1 LKIVIIDDE
10 KSIRRSLEMFLQKK
24 GYAVFTAED
33 GEKGLIVVENEQPE
47 ILILDIR
54 LPGMDGLE
62 VLRTVRARNP
72 AVGVIMIT
80 AFHDMD
86 TTIQAMRLGAYEY
99 IHKPMDVDELEIVI
113 EKVARNIRLDGRLED
128 LITEISRDYKVH
140 NIVGRTPAMQEI
152 YKIIGLVS
160 DNRAT
165 VLIRGESGTGKE
177 LIAKSIHYN
186 GAFAKEPFVPVN
198 CSTLV
203 ENLFE
208 SELFGHERGAFTGA
222 LYQKK
227 GKIELAQDGTI
238 LFDEIGDI
246 SSAVQ
251 VKLLR
256 FLQEREFERVGGS
269 ERLHSRAR
277 IIAATNR
284 DLPRMVAEK
293 NFREDLYFR
302 LKVVEIQVP
311 PLRDRRSDIPL
322 LIEHLMNKINL
333 DLHKKVT
340 RIPKNVMDRLTNY
353 HWPGNVRELENV
365 LTRAVVLSKGDV
377 LSPDLFADLLSN
389 DSGAARPPASK
400 LLDEVV
406 KEHVSATLRDTGW
419 HKGKACEMLG
429 ISRPTLREMIRK
441 FKLSPNSRA

>member
-1 LKIVIIDDE
+1 
-10 KSIRRSLEMFLQKK
+10 
-24 GYAVFTAED
+24 
-33 GEKGLIVVENEQPE
+33 
-47 ILILDIR
+47 
-54 LPGMDGLE
+54 
-62 VLRTVRARNP
+62 
-72 AVGVIMIT
+72 
-80 AFHDMD
+80 
-86 TTIQAMRLGAYEY
+86 
-99 IHKPMDVDELEIVI
+99 
-113 EKVARNIRLDGRLED
+113 
-128 LITEISRDYKVH
+128 
-140 NIVGRTPAMQEI
+140 
-152 YKIIGLVS
+152 VS

>member
-1 LKIVIIDDE
+1 MIIDDE

-24 GYAVFTAED
+24 GYCVLTAED

-54 LPGMDGLE
+54 LPGIDGLQ
-62 VLRTVRARNP
+62 VLRTVRARHP

-86 TTIQAMRLGAYEY
+86 TTIQAMKLGAYEY
-99 IHKPMDVDELEIVI
+99 IHKPIDVDELEIVI
-113 EKVARNIRLDGRLED
+113 EKVARNIRLGGRLED

-140 NIVGRTPAMQEI
+140 KIVGQTPAMQEI
-152 YKIIGLVS
+152 FKIIGLVS
-160 DNRAT
+160 ENRAT

-177 LIAKSIHYN
+177 MIAKTIHYN
-186 GAFAKEPFVPVN
+186 SAFAKEPFVPVN

-208 SELFGHERGAFTGA
+208 SELFGHEKGAFTGA
-222 LYQKK
+222 MYQKR
-227 GKIELAQDGTI
+227 GKIELAQNGTI

-246 SSAVQ
+246 SPAVQ

-293 NFREDLYFR
+293 EFREDLYFR

-311 PLRDRRSDIPL
+311 PLRDRRRDIPL
-322 LIEHLMNKINL
+322 LVEHLISKINL

-340 RIPKNVMDRLTNY
+340 KIPKNVMDCLTNY

-365 LTRAVVLSKGDV
+365 LMRAVVLSKGDV
-377 LSPDLFADLLSN
+377 LSPDLFADFLSS
-389 DSGAARPPASK
+389 DSCPANPPLSK
-400 LLDEVV
+400 LLDDVV
-406 KEHVSATLRDTGW
+406 KEHVSMTLRHTGW
-419 HKGKACEMLG
+419 HKGRACELLG
-429 ISRPTLREMIRK
+429 ISRPTLRDMIRK
-441 FKLSPNSRA
+441 YRLYPDSKA